1 MKISTKGRYALR
13 MMLDLAEHREQGF
26 VSLKEIAAR
35 KDGITC
41 ACGSREYAMEIRRSA
56 VDLIC
61 KSCGAKLRVPAATE
75 DDLDDLCCHMRLTIP
90 GRS

>member
-1 MKISTKGRYALR
+1 MIRIEGLAKTYASGLQA
-13 MMLDLAEHREQGF
+13 LKS
-26 VSLKEIAAR
+26 VSL
-35 KDGITC
+35 
-41 ACGSREYAMEIRRSA
+41 EIRRSA